1 MLHGGVS
8 WPAASLFPE
17 PRGARSRQARRHH
30 GRSERV
36 REHWEGTMA
45 QSTGAGD
52 FRPLANMQSLSTV
65 LAKPSARRT
74 CQLIP
79 ATRSGG
85 ALLAGC
91 GRKKMVPRGLEPRT
105 LRLLAVRSNQLSYE
119 TVCFPFEQTTTL
131 EPTSTWNRP
140 KVCGTGDNQFFLHTS
155 FFVPSLAYFTV
166 CFNQSSGIMR

>member
-1 MLHGGVS
+1 
-8 WPAASLFPE
+8 
-17 PRGARSRQARRHH
+17 
-30 GRSERV
+30 
-36 REHWEGTMA
+36 MA

-119 TVCFPFEQTTTL
+119 TSGGYRPGSASGAMRRRTTWRQRGGWRNARRAGFEPAARSRSTSQTL
-131 EPTSTWNRP
+131 RQTSSAKTN
-140 KVCGTGDNQFFLHTS
+140 S
-155 FFVPSLAYFTV
+155 
-166 CFNQSSGIMR
+166 